1 MGETWLFPGPTGC
14 RAQHQSY
21 WQGRRKRKP
30 FGNWMRVWAD
40 VAETPIPWTGSLQ
53 CPWVVSCRDSGCPS
67 SWDEWLGG
75 AARKGLAGHS
85 CCSSSGS
92 SLLLSCE
99 MFCWNAPHVEL
110 PWGGALG
117 GSRVCTLLSALV
129 RNVQAGLSVGCQQP
143 DARDRCL
150 VSQGDLLYPLGSL
163 LRSHKV

>member
-1 MGETWLFPGPTGC
+1 MAGMRCCDGGDLVIP
-14 RAQHQSY
+14 RAHRL
-21 WQGRRKRKP
+21 QGTASELLAGQKKEKTL
-30 FGNWMRVWAD
+30 WELDESLAD

-99 MFCWNAPHVEL
+99 MFCWSCPGVVLWE
-110 PWGGALG
+110 GA
-117 GSRVCTLLSALV
+117 VCALCY
-129 RNVQAGLSVGCQQP
+129 QLW
-143 DARDRCL
+143 
-150 VSQGDLLYPLGSL
+150 
-163 LRSHKV
+163 